1 MNEQDATKNYKKNS
15 YFRVPDSAN
24 DPSMNMSCLG
34 INSPPVYPW
43 VILNDYDGMY
53 EKTILS
59 NLY

>member
-1 MNEQDATKNYKKNS
+1 MSKTQQKISKEIP

-24 DPSMNMSCLG
+24 DPINNMSCLG
-34 INSPPVYPW
+34 TNSPPVYPW

>member
-1 MNEQDATKNYKKNS
+1 MSKTQQKIMKKIP
-15 YFRVPDSAN
+15 YYRVPDSTN
-24 DPSMNMSCLG
+24 DPSINMSCLG
-34 INSPPVYPW
+34 TNSPPVYPW